1 MNLSY
6 PTYMK
11 HKTTVM
17 KHKNTVCLG
26 AKILGTLAILQT
38 AALAVGSDDR
48 HRAALVALEAGEDPA
63 AERLSDWSRE
73 VVESRGAGEALS
85 EAAQGLQ

>member
-1 MNLSY
+1 
-6 PTYMK
+6 
-11 HKTTVM
+11 
-17 KHKNTVCLG
+17 
-26 AKILGTLAILQT
+26 
-38 AALAVGSDDR
+38 
-48 HRAALVALEAGEDPA
+48 VALEAGEDPA